1 MIPMEIPLHCYLMIG
16 PWKINMEPKHGG
28 LEHVCLF
35 NLVMF
40 RFHVDVQ
47 VCTDF
52 LFCTIKDAGANKAD

>member
-1 MIPMEIPLHCYLMIG
+1 MEV
-16 PWKINMEPKHGG
+16 WNMF
-28 LEHVCLF
+28 VFF

-40 RFHVDVQ
+40 RFHVDFQ